1 MKIPLLN
8 RIVRLGLPGTAPAPV
23 ADAAAEAAVSNLRDA
38 LPELLAAAVVELQTG
53 RLLASHAAHRGPDLA
68 RAAQHH
74 AAVVRQK
81 QQAVAALRL
90 EGEQIADILISTREQ
105 LHLLRLLPGGQRL
118 LYLAVSTH
126 DTNLAVARSVLHHV
140 AG

>member
-1 MKIPLLN
+1 MKLPLLD
-8 RIVRLGLPGTAPAPV
+8 RIVRLAPLGAAAAPP
-23 ADAAAEAAVSNLRDA
+23 DAAAAAVVQRLCEA
-38 LPELLAAAVVELQTG
+38 LPELLAAAVIELQTG
-53 RLLASHAAHRGPDLA
+53 RLLASHSQQRGLTLG

-74 AAVVRQK
+74 AAIVRQK

-118 LYLAVSTH
+118 LYLAVSAH
-126 DTNLAVARSVLHHV
+126 DTNLAVARSVLHDV
-140 AG
+140 TA